1 MNKKWILA
9 SIGSALALIG
19 FFYFFFYS
27 ENISL
32 AKEAAPSKDAA
43 PAINSAAINE
53 LPNLTLT
60 QTDGSKIALRELGGQ
75 VSIIFFNSECDHC
88 QTEAKSIS
96 EKKASFA
103 NQHLYFVSIEST
115 NLIARFAAAYKLE
128 QSNFHFCQVDPSS
141 VYNAVGPLDMIPT
154 IFAYKDKKL
163 VKRFDGQTS
172 VEDLL
177 NVFVSNNQ

>member
-9 SIGSALALIG
+9 SVGSALALIG

-43 PAINSAAINE
+43 PAINSVAINE

-60 QTDGSKIALRELGGQ
+60 QTDGSKIALQELDGQ

-88 QTEAKSIS
+88 QTEAKSIA
-96 EKKASFA
+96 EKKASFT
-103 NQHLYFVSIEST
+103 NQHLYFVSI
-115 NLIARFAAAYKLE
+115 L
-128 QSNFHFCQVDPSS
+128 CQVRR
-141 VYNAVGPLDMIPT
+141 AHH
-154 IFAYKDKKL
+154 A
-163 VKRFDGQTS
+163 
-172 VEDLL
+172 
-177 NVFVSNNQ
+177 